1 MPTPDSDHPWLC
13 HRCGAEL
20 TRGDGS
26 LYIVKIEAFADPE
39 VILPEAPEDPRAEME
54 RLIEEVASRSEAE
67 LMDDVYRRMTMTL
80 CALCYRQW
88 IENPAG
94 A

>member
-1 MPTPDSDHPWLC
+1 VRDDPVTDPAFC
-13 HRCGAEL
+13 HRCGAQL

-26 LYIVKIEAFADPE
+26 LYFVRIEAFADPE
-39 VILPEAPEDPRAEME
+39 VILPEAPDDSRAEME
-54 RLIEEVASRSEAE
+54 RLMEEASRRSEAE
-67 LMDDVYRRMTMTL
+67 LMDEVYRRLTITL
-80 CALCYRQW
+80 CARCYHQW